1 MSRRKHTGDVTEV
14 PLDQWRE
21 GVHAMSAR
29 ELYFISDMLA
39 SMIRHPVNA
48 RRRQWMGAAVDRLRV
63 VTTEQDRR
71 WFALVQDFNM
81 SV

>member
-14 PLDQWRE
+14 PLHQWQE
-21 GVHAMSAR
+21 HVGALSAHN
-29 ELYFISDMLA
+29 LYLAGDMLA

-48 RRRQWMGAAVDRLRV
+48 GRRQWMGAAIDRLRV

-71 WFALVQDFNM
+71 WFALVQDFNL

>member
-1 MSRRKHTGDVTEV
+1 MSRRKHTGDVTTV
-14 PLDQWRE
+14 PLDQWQE
-21 GVHAMSAR
+21 NVDVMTAR

-48 RRRQWMGAAVDRLRV
+48 GRRHWMGAAIDRLQV

>member
-1 MSRRKHTGDVTEV
+1 MSRRKHTGDVTTV
-14 PLDQWRE
+14 PLEDWQGRV
-21 GVHAMSAR
+21 GAMSAR
-29 ELYFISDMLA
+29 ELYLVSDMLA

-48 RRRQWMGAAVDRLRV
+48 GRRQWMGAAVDRLRV